1 MSVVFITPEKHVVR
15 ETEVGRMFRRLLK
28 FNDIFTYW
36 NSETGQWILSY
47 WVNRLGNVADEIEDL
62 GPVMEGVCPTLV
74 QQIVRCWKP
83 VDWKLKKKM
92 LLANQKRFL
101 TKKAEQIVETQERY
115 DWLKKRLRDKAPI
128 PYAFVP
134 RISGGETV

>member
-1 MSVVFITPEKHVVR
+1 MSIVFLNPNIHVIK
-15 ETEVGRMFRRLLK
+15 ETEIGRMFRRLLK
-28 FNDIFTYW
+28 FQDIFTYW

-47 WVNRLGNVADEIEDL
+47 WLNRLGNVADEIEDL
-62 GPVMEGVCPTLV
+62 GPVMEGVCPALV
-74 QQIVRCWKP
+74 QQIVTCWKP

-92 LLANQKRFL
+92 LLANHKRFQ
-101 TKKAEQIVETQERY
+101 TKKVEQIMETQERW
-115 DWLKKRLRDKAPI
+115 DWAKKRLGDKAPI